1 MPFQEFVKQ
10 FDEPTLKAL
19 SIAISASGVG
29 AKLVL
34 SARDYFKER
43 AGDHRRAKHLQYVHE
58 LAGTLANLDGVSV
71 ASQPEIVRM
80 RGAIVR
86 EVGLVHERVQRTYP
100 LPVDLSPLTVPART
114 RWQRLLLLYWPKRK
128 LAWLPQL
135 LYYYFCF
142 CLLVVPLASAE
153 LGAGEVVGVWALLAA
168 VTLGLRF
175 WAAITEYTGRPTAR
189 PLWQRVTLLY
199 RPLRARGFV
208 AHAAYWFLGLVLLA
222 GLIAPV
228 IERKPIDSD
237 TWVGVLACAAVLI
250 ACQQWARAYDAP
262 PALVIS
268 TNAEPAPPAELA
280 QSASAGMG

>member
-1 MPFQEFVKQ
+1 MPLQEFLKQ

-19 SIAISASGVG
+19 SIAVSASGVG
-29 AKLVL
+29 AKVAL

-58 LAGTLANLDGVSV
+58 LAGTLADLDSVSV
-71 ASQPEIVRM
+71 AGQPEIVQM

-100 LPVDLSPLTVPART
+100 PAVDNAPLTVPDRK

-142 CLLVVPLASAE
+142 CLLVVPFVSGE
-153 LGAGEVVGVWALLAA
+153 LGVSGMLGVWAVLAA
-168 VTLGLRF
+168 FTVGLRA

-189 PLWQRVTLLY
+189 PLWQRVTLIY
-199 RPLRARGFV
+199 RPLRARGFF
-208 AHAAYWFLGLVLLA
+208 AHAAYWFFGFVMAVSLVTA
-222 GLIAPV
+222 MV
-228 IERKPIDSD
+228 ERQPIDSD
-237 TWVGVLACAAVLI
+237 TWAGVLGCAVILI

-262 PALVIS
+262 PAMVL
-268 TNAEPAPPAELA
+268 PLDPPAAPLLA
-280 QSASAGMG
+280 HGASAGAP